1 MKIWRVLTLTM
12 VLLSIGA
19 SLVARLTTWLAPTVR
34 AGVSALVP
42 PATAA
47 LVLVL
52 YFNWRAR
59 LKSQILTDARSEQE
73 LATAA

>member
-12 VLLSIGA
+12 VVLSIGA
-19 SLVARLTTWLAPTVR
+19 PLVARLTTWLAPAVR

-42 PATAA
+42 PAAAA

-59 LKSQILTDARSEQE
+59 LKSRILTDARSEQE